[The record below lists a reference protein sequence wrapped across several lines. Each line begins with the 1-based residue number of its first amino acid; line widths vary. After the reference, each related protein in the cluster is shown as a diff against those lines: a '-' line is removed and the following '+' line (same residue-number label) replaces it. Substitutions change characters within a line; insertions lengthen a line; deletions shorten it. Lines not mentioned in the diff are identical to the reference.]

1 MTDGSP
7 TFEPQAGD
15 ILIHRTTASPP
26 RYVVNALPGPPQA
39 AYETYDQAVA
49 SVTRFATA
57 QRIDVWYTDDHRAF
71 RRVIARRLPAS
82 R

>member
-1 MTDGSP
+1 MSYGSP
-7 TFEPQAGD
+7 KFEPQTGD
-15 ILIHRTTASPP
+15 ILIHPTTASPP
-26 RYVVNALPGPPQA
+26 RYAVNTLPGPPQA

-49 SVTRFATA
+49 SVTQFATA
-57 QRIDVWYTDDHRAF
+57 RRVDVWYTDDHRAF